1 MRTIVNG
8 RDIRRTGV
16 GYLADGYFSAAEVGE
31 ENICDHVTVG
41 EDDGGR
47 IPVTMVEIIR
57 WSEFEIGPW
66 ARATVRQLDAV
77 KRTICVNYGAA
88 GVNHRDEDFTGDGLL
103 EVEWVAWAEGHKPLG
118 EVLDFIRRIVPEGPV
133 GFHNNS
139 NGAYGATGNV
149 VREVREAV
157 AAVEG

>member
-1 MRTIVNG
+1 MRV
-8 RDIRRTGV
+8 DELV
-16 GYLADGYFSAAEVGE
+16 DGYFAAAEVCE

-41 EDDGGR
+41 EDGDL

-57 WSEFEIGPW
+57 WSEFGIGPW
-66 ARATVRQLDAV
+66 AGATVRQLDAV
-77 KRTICVNYGAA
+77 TRTICNNYSAA
-88 GVNHRDEDFTGDGLL
+88 GVNHRDEDFTEDGLL
-103 EVEWVAWAEGHKPLG
+103 EVEWTVWVQPYQT
-118 EVLDFIRRIVPEGPV
+118 LDYALSSIRSFDPRGPV

-157 AAVEG
+157 AALEG